1 MLYILDTSAIL
12 SGKFFGSNIAT
23 APLVLNEIK
32 PKGHSWR
39 LLQYMISAGMK
50 IIEPPK
56 EAIETVKK
64 IAEKTG
70 DIMKLSETDIQVIAL
85 AFHLK
90 GILLTDDYAMQNVAK
105 EMGIEYRNVIE
116 EGIKNKFYWKYRCKS
131 CGRFFHE
138 LQKECPICGGEIK
151 RVKI

>member
-1 MLYILDTSAIL
+1 
-12 SGKFFGSNIAT
+12 
-23 APLVLNEIK
+23 
-32 PKGHSWR
+32 
-39 LLQYMISAGMK
+39 MISIGMK

-56 EAIETVKK
+56 KAIESVKK
-64 IAEKTG
+64 VAEKTG
-70 DIMKLSETDIQVIAL
+70 DIMKLSGTDIQVIAL

-131 CGRFFHE
+131 CRRFFHE
-138 LQKECPICGGEIK
+138 LQKECPVCGGEIK
-151 RVKI
+151 RVK